1 MDKKLAFVS
10 LVGAGLSVAPQVAL
24 AGAEEDA
31 FAKAGYT
38 VCDARLIAIGWS
50 DNDIAKMTRMAGEKI
65 INGYENQVKDV
76 IADGRKSNNGNL
88 VICPP
93 EDVYA
98 ASDIDLFSAYWDVGK
113 SEGRKMMSEK
123 LLDGDK
129 SSIDDAITEQKS
141 KG

>member
-10 LVGAGLSVAPQVAL
+10 LVGAGLSVVPQIAH

-38 VCDARLIAIGWS
+38 VCDARLIAISWK
-50 DNDIAKMTRMAGEKI
+50 DNDIAAMTKMAGQKI
-65 INGYENQVKDV
+65 INGYENQVKD
-76 IADGRKSNNGNL
+76 ILAEGRTANNGNL
-88 VICPP
+88 VICPA
-93 EDVYA
+93 EDIY
-98 ASDIDLFSAYWDVGK
+98 SPRDIELFAAYWDVGR

-123 LLDGDK
+123 LLGGDK
-129 SSIDDAITEQKS
+129 GAIDDAITEQKS